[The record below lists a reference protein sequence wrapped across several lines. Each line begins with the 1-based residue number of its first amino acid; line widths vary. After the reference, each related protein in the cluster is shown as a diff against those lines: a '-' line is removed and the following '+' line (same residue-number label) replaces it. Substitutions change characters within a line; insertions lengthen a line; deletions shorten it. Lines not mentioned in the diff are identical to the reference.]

1 MFTVQYNVN
10 ILKGYLSEILDLNKM
25 KGLMRRGRQKI
36 KNLVN
41 VRILFHTPSSYRVSI
56 TCAYT
61 C

>member
-1 MFTVQYNVN
+1 MFTVQYNVD

-36 KNLVN
+36 KNLV
-41 VRILFHTPSSYRVSI
+41 RILFQNPSSNRVSI

-61 C
+61 Y

>member
-1 MFTVQYNVN
+1 MFTVQYNVD

-36 KNLVN
+36 KNLV
-41 VRILFHTPSSYRVSI
+41 RILFHTPSSYRVSI

-61 C
+61 Y